1 MFGLDSLKIYFAKPG
16 SIKNFMIIFVVV
28 LIFLVAAI
36 YTYRRY
42 VSPTLNKTYVA
53 NSEFLSEGAGS
64 GAGAGPGN
72 LNNSAELYFFY
83 TTWCPHCKKSMPVWQ
98 SLKSEL
104 DGKTMKGVTLSFI
117 EVDCDK
123 DAALAEKYNVQGY
136 PTIKLVKGNQVIEY
150 DAKPEKDTL
159 MEFLHTSL

>member
-1 MFGLDSLKIYFAKPG
+1 MFGLDS
-16 SIKNFMIIFVVV
+16 IKNYFSKAGSFKHFIIVFMVV

-42 VSPTLNKTYVA
+42 VSPTVNKEYVA
-53 NSEFLSEGAGS
+53 NNEFSPEGS
-64 GAGAGPGN
+64 TPEN
-72 LNNSAELYFFY
+72 MNNTAELYFFY

-98 SLKSEL
+98 SIKSEL
-104 DGKTMKGVTLSFI
+104 DGKQMKGVTLSFI

-123 DAALAEKYNVQGY
+123 EAALAEKFNVQGY
-136 PTIKLVKGNQVIEY
+136 PTIKLVKGNKVIEY

-159 MEFLHTSL
+159 MEFLNTSL

>member
-1 MFGLDSLKIYFAKPG
+1 MFGLDSVKNYFSKPG
-16 SIKNFMIIFVVV
+16 SFKHFMVLFFVTM
-28 LIFLVAAI
+28 IFLGMAI
-36 YTYRRY
+36 YIYRRY
-42 VSPTLNKTYVA
+42 VSPSINKTYVA
-53 NSEFLSEGAGS
+53 NSEFLPEGS
-64 GAGAGPGN
+64 DPEH
-72 LNNSAELYFFY
+72 LNDSAELYFFY

-98 SLKSEL
+98 NLKSEL

-123 DAALAEKYNVQGY
+123 DAGLAEKFNVQGY

-159 MEFLHTSL
+159 MEFLQTSL